1 MQAAD
6 LQAVAGGLQCAPLLT
21 LLAVGPP
28 TTCTDSTDGRQP
40 PVPPICG
47 RMRKSM
53 HRLPS
58 HRQTLAQQEG
68 QLLVRVAPS
77 CSSM

>member
-6 LQAVAGGLQCAPLLT
+6 LQAVAGGLQCTPLLT
-21 LLAVGPP
+21 LLAVRPP
-28 TTCTDSTDGRQP
+28 TTCTDSTDGRQA
-40 PVPPICG
+40 PVPPICA

-53 HRLPS
+53 HCLLS